1 MRRDTILYFV
11 LGALGLTLLLLVTN
25 DGGTIAGLS
34 DEAFGQFAYLAI
46 LGAGIGAAF
55 VMSMRFR
62 FGQMLRNILIWTAV
76 FAVVI
81 GIYAFQPEFMALKNR
96 VSAVLMPGSVVP
108 IGEEGGRRRFMA
120 TRAADGHF
128 YLDGEIDGEKTTFI
142 VDTGASVVAMD
153 QAMAQS
159 IGVDPSRLSFTNAVM
174 TANGIAKAAPIRLD
188 SITIGGIT
196 RNNVAAAVTEGT
208 GLDTVLLG
216 MSFLGTLTSY
226 DFRGDRLVLTD

>member
-1 MRRDTILYFV
+1 MGRDVILYGV
-11 LGALGLTLLLLVTN
+11 LGAIALALLLLVTN

-34 DEAFGQFAYLAI
+34 EGSFGQLAYLGI
-46 LGAGIGAAF
+46 LAAGVGALL
-55 VMSMRFR
+55 VMSSRFR
-62 FGQMLRNILIWTAV
+62 LGQLLRNVLIWTAV

-81 GIYAFQPEFMALKNR
+81 GIYAFQPEFLALKNR
-96 VSAVLMPGSVVP
+96 VSAVLMPGSVVAL
-108 IGEEGGRRRFMA
+108 GETDGQRRFMS

-128 YLDGEIDGEKTTFI
+128 YLDGAIDGQPTTFI

-153 QAMAQS
+153 SAMARS
-159 IGVDPSRLSFTNAVM
+159 VGVDVSRLRFTNAVM
-174 TANGIAKAAPIRLD
+174 TANGIAKAAPIRLE

-196 RNNVAAAVTEGT
+196 RNNVAAAVTEGQ
-208 GLDTVLLG
+208 GLDSVLLG